1 MEYINFENDVRA
13 MLPENPLLP
22 GHVWLTKDH
31 ISQAFLQSKE
41 VVIQAIED
49 AHHAIKLYGERK
61 EYGLE
66 TIIAGILEKLCFL
79 VPKLDE
85 LNINAPFNNLLNIL
99 SLLELFHNYQI
110 KGERKIDILLCWS
123 YYATRDHL
131 SELDRRIVA
140 KRYGDI
146 LFSIEE
152 EEVSMKEEEPN
163 TWYDAELYA
172 DSEDARRDYDGVIDV
187 DANEEDEVKIIDEEE
202 FVRNL
207 YPSALE
213 YYHRVENKR
222 RKREVMGKVE
232 EMLKRNPQ

>member
-1 MEYINFENDVRA
+1 MEYNNFENDVRA
-13 MLPENPLLP
+13 VLPENPLQP
-22 GHVWLTKDH
+22 GYVLISPEILT
-31 ISQAFLQSKE
+31 QAFFQARE
-41 VVIQAIED
+41 ATNQAIED
-49 AHHAIKLYGERK
+49 SQHAIQLYGERK
-61 EYGLE
+61 EFWLE
-66 TIIAGILEKLCFL
+66 SVTAGILEKLCFL

-85 LNINAPFNNLLNIL
+85 MNINAPFNNLLSIL
-99 SLLELFHNYQI
+99 SLLEIFHNYEI
-110 KGERKIDILLCWS
+110 RGEKKIDLLLCYC
-123 YYATRDHL
+123 YYTTKNSL
-131 SELDRRIVA
+131 SELDRRIIA

-146 LFSIEE
+146 LFPIEE
-152 EEVSMKEEEPN
+152 EPIKEEEPN

-172 DSEDARRDYDGVIDV
+172 DSEDARRDYSGIIDV

-222 RKREVMGKVE
+222 RKKEVMGKVE